1 MPYDLLFIEPI
12 VNVAVAT
19 SNFLEGV
26 RTKYADY
33 EVYIP
38 MDMNSCFDALRFQL
52 PITDIDSV
60 SDFDKAQDW
69 TSAALPGVLRL
80 QDIGIQEFNLET
92 KYTGFSVFDEG
103 IQELGHYLRG
113 TTSGVKAHPAD
124 SPEDFYNTLCVSKSD
139 GEDRKLGA
147 DEKFEQST
155 DTLRST
161 FEDVL
166 NHLFLGTTTTP
177 SGVQVKPPTT
187 PEDAGRDAIEKWLV
201 YSGTSGNLASAIF
214 DQKQSQDLMR
224 KVLLLGKYTRHEEG
238 YGKMNLSEK
247 DVVSIPVDLQEHNNN
262 VISVRLN
269 FVQTATY
276 NVPRI
281 VKDAPNVVQEF
292 RAFTAAMQTADGD
305 CGVHVLGS
313 GIQKITT
320 ASVLIGRRTITE
332 PNEPTVE
339 DYLLIKQYT
348 ESDLFEVTGAF
359 SWSTA
364 NSQWERIVGDVQVP
378 LPSGNVQASVINGR
392 VSEERIIPDQS
403 FESVTTFP

>member
-1 MPYDLLFIEPI
+1 MSYDLLFIEPI

-38 MDMNSCFDALRFQL
+38 MDVNSCFDTLRFQL
-52 PITDIDSV
+52 PITDMDSA
-60 SDFDKAQDW
+60 SDFDRAQDW
-69 TSAALPGVLRL
+69 TAHEQPGVLRL

-92 KYTGFSVFDEG
+92 KYTGFSVFDEN

-113 TTSGVKAHPAD
+113 TIFGVKAHDVD

-147 DEKFEQST
+147 DDKFEKGT
-155 DTLRST
+155 RLRST

-187 PEDAGRDAIEKWLV
+187 PADAGRDAIEKWLV

-214 DQKQSQDLMR
+214 DQRQSQDLMR
-224 KVLLLGKYTRHEEG
+224 KVLLLGKYSRHAEG
-238 YGKMNLSEK
+238 YGVMNLNEK

-269 FVQTATY
+269 FVQTQSHE
-276 NVPRI
+276 VPRAVKNSGGI
-281 VKDAPNVVQEF
+281 VSDFLTETEDIQVTPGTCTVSALGGEISTVS
-292 RAFTAAMQTADGD
+292 TATIM
-305 CGVHVLGS
+305 V
-313 GIQKITT
+313 
-320 ASVLIGRRTITE
+320 GRRTALT
-332 PNEPTVE
+332 PTGE
-339 DYLLIKQYT
+339 DALLIQQYT
-348 ESDLFEVTGAF
+348 EDDVFQVTGVF
-359 SWSTA
+359 DW
-364 NSQWERIVGDVQVP
+364 NSESSIWERRTGDA
-378 LPSGNVQASVINGR
+378 LIALMTGSVTVDDIN
-392 VSEERIIPDQS
+392 ERIPASRRIPNQS
-403 FESVTTFP
+403 FESTYQISA